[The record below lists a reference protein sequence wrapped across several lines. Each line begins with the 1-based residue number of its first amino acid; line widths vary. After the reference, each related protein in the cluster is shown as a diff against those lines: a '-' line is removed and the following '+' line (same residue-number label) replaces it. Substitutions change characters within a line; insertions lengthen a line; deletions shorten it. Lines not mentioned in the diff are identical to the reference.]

1 MIPTSIDGTDIT
13 GATIDG
19 TDVTEI
25 TVDGQTVF
33 SPLPDSA
40 DILVDYDVS
49 ATTSTNSIPDTTGNQ
64 PDATGDT
71 YTTTTAN
78 GVRLAQL
85 RSDTLEADFSPT
97 ISLPVTIFWVSKHVS
112 NQSSAYLW
120 SNDEDGWHMEN
131 AGADWSYFTRNN
143 ATGAEFGTGD
153 TNLNVFTMYIE
164 SSRFTHRKNGTDSF
178 AGFNTS
184 TDSRDFIEIY
194 FGSYS
199 TGAGTSD
206 IDFGRWIMYDG
217 DKRSIQSQVESFLAG
232 LYGISI

>member
-1 MIPTSIDGTDIT
+1 MMPPTSIDGTDIT

-25 TVDGQTVF
+25 TVDGDTVF
-33 SPLPDSA
+33 TAGLPDSA

-49 ATTSTNSIPDTTGNQ
+49 ATSSTNSIPDTTGNQ

-78 GVRLAQL
+78 GVRT
-85 RSDTLEADFSPT
+85 S
-97 ISLPVTIFWVSKHVS
+97 I
-112 NQSSAYLW
+112 
-120 SNDEDGWHMEN
+120 
-131 AGADWSYFTRNN
+131 
-143 ATGAEFGTGD
+143 EFGTAN
-153 TNLNVFTMYIE
+153 TNLNVFTMYIQ
-164 SSRFTHRKNGTDSF
+164 SSGFTHRVNSVDTFSGL
-178 AGFNTS
+178 NT
-184 TDSRDFIEIY
+184 TNTNADFTEIY

-199 TGAGTSD
+199 GGAGNRSD
-206 IDFGRWIMYDG
+206 ADLGRWIMYDG